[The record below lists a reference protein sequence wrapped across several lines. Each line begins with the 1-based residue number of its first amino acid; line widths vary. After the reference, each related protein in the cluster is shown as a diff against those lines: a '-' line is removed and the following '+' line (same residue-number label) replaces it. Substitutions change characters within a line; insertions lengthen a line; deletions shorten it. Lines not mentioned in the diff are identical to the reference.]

1 MNREKR
7 LEKALRMLV
16 DVQAEPKPYDQ
27 AMAASQNALKGKNA
41 ECRWIFDSNN
51 VDPFSDHYT
60 TGCEQGFE
68 FIGDGPDENGM
79 IYCPYCGRSLVEVK
93 EVER

>member
-16 DVQAEPKPYDQ
+16 DVQAKPKPYDQ
-27 AMAASQNALKGKNA
+27 AMAAAQDALKGKNA
-41 ECRWIFDSNN
+41 ECRWIFD
-51 VDPFSDHYT
+51 PISDHYT

-68 FIGDGPDENGM
+68 VIGDGPDEAGM